1 MTVVVDAHVVGAQV
15 RETDV
20 NVVVLFGDRAYKLKK
35 PVTTD
40 LVDLGTP
47 ERRLA
52 ACRREVEL
60 NRRLAPDV
68 YLGISSISDPVGP
81 EADPGGAPAVEHC
94 VVMRRMPEDR
104 RLAHLVRSGAPVE
117 GALRALARTVAVF
130 HAGVPHDP
138 EVTAEGSRDAVLR
151 RWAALVAEVRTTR
164 VLAPDLVAA
173 VERLAGRFLAGR
185 APLMAQRCADD
196 RIVDGH
202 GDLVADDVFCLDSG
216 PRVLDCLEF
225 DDRLRFAD
233 GLDDAAFLAM
243 DLERLGRPELATAW
257 LDAYA
262 GFSGD
267 PAPAAL
273 RHHYIAR
280 RAFAQAKAACLR
292 TAQGD
297 PTAVAD
303 AHAHADLA
311 LRHLRSGAVRLVL
324 VGGLPGTGKS
334 TVAGGLAD
342 RVGAALLC
350 GDRVCTE
357 LAGHDPQEN
366 DHHDHGYGEGCA
378 TPARTDALYGELL
391 HRAGAL
397 LERGE
402 SVVIDAA
409 WIDHRHREAA
419 AELAARTHSE
429 LVVLRCAAPP
439 GTARQRLA
447 THERSISYAT
457 TAIAAAMAVDSEPW
471 PRARAVDTSGS
482 VARGVEQ
489 ATVAWAS
496 SVRG

>member
-1 MTVVVDAHVVGAQV
+1 MTVVVNAGVVGAHV

-20 NVVVLFGDRAYKLKK
+20 NVVLLIGDRAYKLKK

-40 LVDLGTP
+40 LIDLGTP
-47 ERRLA
+47 ARRLA

-68 YLGISSISDPVGP
+68 YLGISSVSDPVDP
-81 EADPGGAPAVEHC
+81 RADPRAAPTAEHF
-94 VVMRRMPEDR
+94 VVMRRMPDDR
-104 RLAHLVRSGAPVE
+104 RLAHLVRSGAPVA
-117 GALRALARTVAVF
+117 GALRALARTIAVF
-130 HAGVPHDP
+130 HAAAPHDP
-138 EVTAEGSRDAVLR
+138 EVTAEGSRDSLQK

-164 VLAPDLVAA
+164 VVASDLVAA
-173 VERLAGRFLAGR
+173 VERLAGRFLEGR
-185 APLMAQRCADD
+185 APLIAQRCTDD

-202 GDLVADDVFCLDSG
+202 GDLVADDVFCLDDG

-273 RHHYIAR
+273 RHHYVAR
-280 RAFAQAKAACLR
+280 RAFAQATAACLR
-292 TAQGD
+292 AARGDRGAVPDAQ
-297 PTAVAD
+297 
-303 AHAHADLA
+303 AHADLA
-311 LRHLRSGAVRLVL
+311 LRHLRTGAVRLVL

-342 RVGAALLC
+342 RVGAMLLS
-350 GDRVCTE
+350 GDRVGTE
-357 LAGHDPQEN
+357 LAGHDPQD
-366 DHHDHGYGEGCA
+366 DHAGGEGGA
-378 TPARTDALYGELL
+378 TPAHTDALYAELL
-391 HRAGAL
+391 YRAGAL

-419 AELAARTHSE
+419 AALAARTHSE
-429 LVVLRCAAPP
+429 LVVLRCTAPP
-439 GTARQRLA
+439 GTARQRFA

-457 TAIAAAMAVDSEPW
+457 TTIAAAMATDSDPW
-471 PRARAVDTSGS
+471 PQARSVDTSGP

-489 ATVAWAS
+489 ATVAWSAA
-496 SVRG
+496 VRG

>member
-1 MTVVVDAHVVGAQV
+1 MAAGVGGAQV

-20 NVVVLFGDRAYKLKK
+20 NVVVLVGDRAYKLKK

-40 LVDLGTP
+40 LVDLSTP
-47 ERRLA
+47 DRRLA

-68 YLGISSISDPVGP
+68 YLGISSMTDPVDP
-81 EADPGGAPAVEHC
+81 ERDPARAPAVEHV

-104 RLAHLVRSGAPVE
+104 RLSHLVRSGAPVD

-130 HAGVPHDP
+130 HAAARRDP
-138 EVTAEGSRDAVLR
+138 EVTAEGSPDALVR
-151 RWAALVAEVRTTR
+151 GWAAVVAEVRATR
-164 VLAPDLVAA
+164 VLAPHLVDA

-185 APLMAQRCADD
+185 APLIARRCASD

-202 GDLVADDVFCLDSG
+202 GDLVADDVFCLDDG

-225 DDRLRFAD
+225 DDRLRFVD

-243 DLERLGRPELATAW
+243 DLERLGRPKLATAW

-262 GFSGD
+262 EFSGD
-267 PAPAAL
+267 PSPAAL
-273 RHHYIAR
+273 RHHYVAR

-292 TAQGD
+292 SVQGD
-297 PTAVAD
+297 TAAAAD
-303 AHAHADLA
+303 ATAHADLA

-342 RVGAALLC
+342 RVGAVLLS
-350 GDRVCTE
+350 GDRICTE
-357 LAGHDPQEN
+357 LAGHD
-366 DHHDHGYGEGCA
+366 HLAAYSEGWA

-391 HRAGAL
+391 HRAGVL

-409 WIDHRHREAA
+409 WIHHQHREAA
-419 AELAARTHSE
+419 AALAARTHSD
-429 LVVLRCAAPP
+429 LVVLRCTAPH

-447 THERSISYAT
+447 THERSTSHAAT
-457 TAIAAAMAVDSEPW
+457 TIAAAMAADSEVW
-471 PRARAVDTSGS
+471 PQARLVDTSGPA
-482 VARGVEQ
+482 ARGVEQ

>member
-1 MTVVVDAHVVGAQV
+1 VTVIVDAGVVAAQV

-20 NVVVLFGDRAYKLKK
+20 NVVLLFGDRAYKLKK

-47 ERRLA
+47 EQRLA

-68 YLGISSISDPVGP
+68 YLGISSVTDPVDPG
-81 EADPGGAPAVEHC
+81 ADPGGAPAAEHF

-104 RLAHLVRSGAPVE
+104 RLSHLVRSGAPVQ
-117 GALRALARTVAVF
+117 GALRALARAVAVF
-130 HAGVPHDP
+130 HSAAPHDP
-138 EVTAEGSRDAVLR
+138 EVTAEGSHDALLR
-151 RWAALVAEVRTTR
+151 RWAALVAEVRTTG
-164 VLAPDLVAA
+164 VLAPHLVDP

-185 APLMAQRCADD
+185 APLIAQRCAAD

-202 GDLVADDVFCLDSG
+202 GDLVADDVFCLDDG

-225 DDRLRFAD
+225 DDRLRFVD

-273 RHHYIAR
+273 RHHYVAR
-280 RAFAQAKAACLR
+280 RAFTQAKAACLR
-292 TAQGD
+292 GAQGD
-297 PTAVAD
+297 PTAAAD
-303 AHAHADLA
+303 AAAHADLA

-350 GDRVCTE
+350 GDRVWTE
-357 LAGHDPQEN
+357 LAGHDPHEYH
-366 DHHDHGYGEGCA
+366 HHDQAYGEGGA

-409 WIDHRHREAA
+409 WINHRHREAA
-419 AELAARTHSE
+419 GALAARTHSE

-471 PRARAVDTSGS
+471 PQARSVDTSGS

>member
-1 MTVVVDAHVVGAQV
+1 LVTVVVDAGAVGAQV

-35 PVTTD
+35 PVVTD
-40 LVDLGTP
+40 LLDLGTP
-47 ERRLA
+47 DRRLA

-68 YLGISSISDPVGP
+68 YLGVSTITDAVDPG
-81 EADPGGAPAVEHC
+81 ADAGGAPAVDHF
-94 VVMRRMPEDR
+94 VVMRRMPDDR
-104 RLAHLVRSGAPVE
+104 RLAHLVRSGAPVA
-117 GALRALARTVAVF
+117 GALRALARAVAVF
-130 HAGVPHDP
+130 HAAGPRDP
-138 EVTAEGSRDAVLR
+138 DVTAEGSHEALIG
-151 RWAALVAEVRTTR
+151 RWAAVLAEVRTTG
-164 VLAPDLVAA
+164 VLAPALVDA

-185 APLMAQRCADD
+185 APLIAERCADN

-202 GDLVADDVFCLDSG
+202 GDLVADDVFCLDDG

-225 DDRLRFAD
+225 DDRMRFVD

-262 GFSGD
+262 EFSGD
-267 PAPAAL
+267 PAPVAL
-273 RHHYIAR
+273 RHHYVAC

-292 TAQGD
+292 GAQGD
-297 PTAVAD
+297 RAAAAD
-303 AHAHADLA
+303 ATVHAELA

-342 RVGAALLC
+342 RVGAVVLC
-350 GDRVCTE
+350 SDHVRTE
-357 LAGHDPQEN
+357 LAGPGEDGSTE
-366 DHHDHGYGEGCA
+366 YGKA
-378 TPARTDALYGELL
+378 SDTPEYTDALYGELL
-391 HRAGAL
+391 RRAGAL

-402 SVVIDAA
+402 SVVIDAS
-409 WIDHRHREAA
+409 WLRHRHRDAA
-419 AELAARTHSE
+419 AKLATRTHSG
-429 LVVLRCAAPP
+429 LVVLRCTAPH

-447 THERSISYAT
+447 PRGQPLAY
-457 TAIAAAMAVDSEPW
+457 TASVIAAAMAADTDPW
-471 PRARAVDTSGS
+471 PQARSIDTSGP

>member
-1 MTVVVDAHVVGAQV
+1 VTVVVDADVVGAHV

-20 NVVVLFGDRAYKLKK
+20 NVVLLIGDRAYKLKK

-40 LVDLGTP
+40 LVDLSTL

-68 YLGISSISDPVGP
+68 YLGISNVTDPVDP
-81 EADPGGAPAVEHC
+81 KADPGGAPAAEHV
-94 VVMRRMPEDR
+94 VVMRRMPDDR
-104 RLAHLVRSGAPVE
+104 RLSHLVRSGAPVE

-130 HAGVPHDP
+130 HAAAPHDP
-138 EVTAEGSRDAVLR
+138 EVTAEGSRDAALK
-151 RWAALVAEVRTTR
+151 RWAALVAEVRTKR
-164 VLAPDLVAA
+164 ILASDLVSA
-173 VERLAGRFLAGR
+173 VERLAGRFLEGR
-185 APLMAQRCADD
+185 APLIAQRCADD

-202 GDLVADDVFCLDSG
+202 GDLVADDVFCLDDG

-267 PAPAAL
+267 PAPSAL

-280 RAFAQAKAACLR
+280 RAFAQATAACLR
-292 TAQGD
+292 AAQGD
-297 PTAVAD
+297 RAAVAD

-311 LRHLRSGAVRLVL
+311 LRHLRTGAVR

-342 RVGAALLC
+342 RVGATLLS
-350 GDRVCTE
+350 GDRVCAE
-357 LAGHDPQEN
+357 LAGQDPQ
-366 DHHDHGYGEGCA
+366 DSHRHDHAYGEGAA
-378 TPARTDALYGELL
+378 TPARIDSLYAELL

-402 SVVIDAA
+402 SVVMDAA
-409 WIDHRHREAA
+409 WIDRRHREAA
-419 AELAARTHSE
+419 AALAARTHSE
-429 LVVLRCAAPP
+429 FVVLRCAAPP
-439 GTARQRLA
+439 GTARQRFA

-457 TAIAAAMAVDSEPW
+457 TAIAAAMAADSEPW
-471 PRARAVDTSGS
+471 PQARSVDTSGS

>member
-1 MTVVVDAHVVGAQV
+1 MSVVVNAGVVGAHV

-20 NVVVLFGDRAYKLKK
+20 NVVLLIGDRAYKFKK
-35 PVTTD
+35 PVITD

-47 ERRLA
+47 VRRLA

-68 YLGISSISDPVGP
+68 YLGISSVGDPVDP
-81 EADPGGAPAVEHC
+81 TADPRAAPTAEHV
-94 VVMRRMPEDR
+94 VVMRRMPDDR

-130 HAGVPHDP
+130 HAAAPHDP
-138 EVTAEGSRDAVLR
+138 EVTAEGSRDSLQK

-164 VLAPDLVAA
+164 VVAADVVAA
-173 VERLAGRFLAGR
+173 VERLAGRFLEGR
-185 APLMAQRCADD
+185 GTLIARRCADD

-202 GDLVADDVFCLDSG
+202 GDLVADDVFCLDDG

-257 LDAYA
+257 FDAYA

-273 RHHYIAR
+273 RHHYVAR
-280 RAFAQAKAACLR
+280 RAFAQATAACLR
-292 TAQGD
+292 AARGDRAAVPDAQ
-297 PTAVAD
+297 
-303 AHAHADLA
+303 AHADLA
-311 LRHLRSGAVRLVL
+311 LRHLRTGAVRLVL

-342 RVGAALLC
+342 RVGAMLLS
-350 GDRVCTE
+350 GDRVCAE
-357 LAGHDPQEN
+357 LAGHAC
-366 DHHDHGYGEGCA
+366 GEGA
-378 TPARTDALYGELL
+378 ASPARADALYAELL

-402 SVVIDAA
+402 SVVIDAG
-409 WIDHRHREAA
+409 WIDHGHREAA
-419 AELAARTHSE
+419 AALAARTHSE
-429 LVVLRCAAPP
+429 LVVLRCTAPT
-439 GTARQRLA
+439 GTARQRFA

-457 TAIAAAMAVDSEPW
+457 TAIAAAMAADSDPW
-471 PRARAVDTSGS
+471 PQARSVDTSGS

-489 ATVAWAS
+489 ATVAWSAA
-496 SVRG
+496 VRG